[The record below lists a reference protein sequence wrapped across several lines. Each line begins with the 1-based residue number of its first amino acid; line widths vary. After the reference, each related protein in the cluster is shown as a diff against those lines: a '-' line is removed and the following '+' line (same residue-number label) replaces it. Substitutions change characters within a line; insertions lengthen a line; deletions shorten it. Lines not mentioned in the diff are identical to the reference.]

1 MGWIEESEEYLNYTE
16 SEMEQNLLEKK
27 EEMDKLMKEAY
38 INNLSELAKEE
49 SNLSEEDM
57 KKMEEYIE
65 ENYEELIPEQYV
77 VRGATLKC
85 TCGSHERKL
94 DMLKDHAVYV
104 EGFPMVHELDKELE
118 ENIKYFGVCSSGS
131 PLLNSES
138 VKLVKISYDEEGNEI
153 KQTVKGT
160 KCQPYIIGNWRD
172 TKENVRIV
180 DNGDK
185 DGFDKFRDPEDENK
199 GYRSVTTKS
208 FLICRHG
215 GIIEPLDSGQVMIES
230 EENNQENTEVEETQ
244 NESLLEQAIPFITGI
259 GVGAFVENGI
269 SRKKGRGKGKKYKA
283 KRDVPKLANKT
294 YKKNDSI
301 ETKRKNNKKG
311 EKRDDIKSIVLNNPD
326 TSKEIEENSKAIYG
340 YSARKGGSLEKFG
353 IDWTNSEEVEYARK
367 ERLKYHEKLKI
378 KRLEIENKVKSFKE
392 QGLSDKDIANII
404 VEIRNNDRIKSY
416 IDSNNLEG
424 LKSMKERNLLRYG
437 REEGP
442 TSEQLFKK
450 YGSWEEVIYSS
461 TKTSIAMDILT
472 GLYNKIN

>member
-1 MGWIEESEEYLNYTE
+1 
-16 SEMEQNLLEKK
+16 
-27 EEMDKLMKEAY
+27 MKEDY

-77 VRGATLKC
+77 VRGSTLKC

-104 EGFPMVHELDKELE
+104 EGFPMIHELDKELE

-199 GYRSVTTKS
+199 GYRAVTTKS

-230 EENNQENTEVEETQ
+230 EENNQEEPELQ
-244 NESLLEQAIPFITGI
+244 DNEDNGIFEYAIPFVAGMGI
-259 GVGAFVENGI
+259 GLLNNNNEKSKVKRVGAFNSNINNKRKGLGKLENI
-269 SRKKGRGKGKKYKA
+269 EIKVSKKGLDIVKGHLGLFPKFKPNTDMIERLEKALDENKMISGADAIFYTHELKENFLMKKILKV
-283 KRDVPKLANKT
+283 DKLVN
-294 YKKNDSI
+294 ND
-301 ETKRKNNKKG
+301 NKKFIDTYDYAHN
-311 EKRDDIKSIVLNNPD
+311 EALEFYNVSPFSVYHKDVILQNEDDFNFNWL
-326 TSKEIEENSKAIYG
+326 
-340 YSARKGGSLEKFG
+340 KF
-353 IDWTNSEEVEYARK
+353 W
-367 ERLKYHEKLKI
+367 
-378 KRLEIENKVKSFKE
+378 
-392 QGLSDKDIANII
+392 
-404 VEIRNNDRIKSY
+404 
-416 IDSNNLEG
+416 NNLD
-424 LKSMKERNLLRYG
+424 K
-437 REEGP
+437 
-442 TSEQLFKK
+442 
-450 YGSWEEVIYSS
+450 
-461 TKTSIAMDILT
+461 
-472 GLYNKIN
+472 